1 MNFSRWLS
9 ILSPALLGLAVNLLF
24 FFSALPNPNVVFT
37 IALSQIIFWLGV
49 LFTVLTAAGLFFWE
63 RAERIRLETA
73 LESAAD
79 RRRFLQRLD
88 HELKNPLT
96 AILVGLANLT
106 ATADDETQQATLAS
120 VGSQVQR
127 LRRLVGDLRKLSDL
141 ETRALE
147 REPISIGALLEEVY
161 AVTQEQLPGET
172 RELNLSIPQ
181 APWPLPNVL
190 GDRDL
195 LFLAIH
201 NLVDNAL
208 KFSQPG
214 DTLEIRGFED
224 NAQVVIEVADT
235 GPGIPAEETEHVWE
249 ELYRG
254 ESARGIAGSGLGLAL
269 VRAIVARHG
278 GETGLRSRSGQGTV
292 FTLRLPVETG

>member
-1 MNFSRWLS
+1 MH
-9 ILSPALLGLAVNLLF
+9 
-24 FFSALPNPNVVFT
+24 
-37 IALSQIIFWLGV
+37 
-49 LFTVLTAAGLFFWE
+49 
-63 RAERIRLETA
+63 
-73 LESAAD
+73 
-79 RRRFLQRLD
+79 RLD

-106 ATADDETQQATLAS
+106 ATAEDEGQQATLAS

-141 ETRALE
+141 ETRELE
-147 REPISIGALLEEVY
+147 REPVPIGELLEEIY
-161 AVTQEQLPGET
+161 AVTQERLSGET
-172 RELNLSIPQ
+172 QELNLSIPQ

-235 GPGIPAEETEHVWE
+235 GPGIPAGETEHVWE

-269 VRAIVARHG
+269 VRSIIARHG
-278 GETGLRSRSGQGTV
+278 GEAGLRSRSGQGTV